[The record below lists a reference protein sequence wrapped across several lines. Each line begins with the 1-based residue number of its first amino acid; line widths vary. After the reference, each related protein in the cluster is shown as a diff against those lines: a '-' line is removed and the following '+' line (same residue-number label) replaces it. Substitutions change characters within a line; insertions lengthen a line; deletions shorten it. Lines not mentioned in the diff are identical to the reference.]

1 MEAVMRL
8 WLACIMAVLAA
19 GGAARAQDVPL
30 RNAVQS
36 CLADGGASLGAAAL
50 LDRTIGAAKPAAAGS
65 EPAPEPAAGT
75 RAEAHGLYLRPRN
88 LVGVSGRYIEVA
100 MPRPRGLQTDW
111 ADLEL
116 VAAARPADGSAPSR
130 GPSGVFARFLKDPS
144 GRVIEEA
151 GLAVVRIDLPPL
163 GSFLNGAGPTQLR
176 ESWLIALALC
186 DARKAQMHGWA
197 SYEFRVGSS
206 WLAAGGTAVVLL
218 LLLLL
223 ALHAATVAHRSL
235 LRRVWA
241 ATRGEDDPADPP
253 RAWLYWRMLH
263 PAALTQT
270 SEGDAS
276 LGRFQIMVFTFVVVG
291 VLLLVFFSTFSIPVL
306 SGDILALLGITALG
320 SFGARI
326 ASNSGSVST
335 ANIAWLSAKGV
346 VAGNTRL
353 PRMSDLVIA
362 DGEVDLTR
370 VQAFFFTLL
379 VCSSLIFSGTA
390 DLAGFTVPAQTMQLL
405 GLSQLTYVAGKAI
418 PAEGVR
424 RLNAEL
430 DALRT
435 AERQA
440 IEARA
445 RVIAAPLVT
454 TLDDAA
460 RAAEEIRAAEALA
473 QARQRWTDARAA
485 AATTLE
491 PVYGERFRAER
502 LAALEPGAA

>member
-1 MEAVMRL
+1 MRQC
-8 WLACIMAVLAA
+8 LALIILLLAA
-19 GGAARAQDVPL
+19 AGAAHAQDAQ
-30 RNAVQS
+30 RAASVQS
-36 CLADGGASLGAAAL
+36 CLAPHGAGLEAAPL
-50 LDRTIGAAKPAAAGS
+50 LERTIGMAKPETTTAP
-65 EPAPEPAAGT
+65 PAPGAAPPAADPP
-75 RAEAHGLYLRPRN
+75 RADPQGMYLRPRN

-100 MPRPRGLQTDW
+100 VQRPRGLEAAW
-111 ADLEL
+111 VDLEL
-116 VAAARPADGSAPSR
+116 IAAARPTGTPASSR
-130 GPSGVFARFLKDPS
+130 GPAPVFARFLKNPD
-144 GRVIEEA
+144 GRVIEEG

-163 GSFLNGAGPTQLR
+163 GSFLNGDGPARLR
-176 ESWLIALALC
+176 ESWLVVLALC

-197 SYEFRVGSS
+197 QYEFPVGSS
-206 WLAAGGTAVVLL
+206 WLAAGGTAALLLALL
-218 LLLLL
+218 LLT
-223 ALHAATVAHRSL
+223 LHAATVAHRSL

-241 ATRGEDDPADPP
+241 ATRDENDPP
-253 RAWLYWRMLH
+253 EPPLLWRYGRMLH

-270 SEGDAS
+270 AEGDAS

-291 VLLLVFFSTFSIPVL
+291 VLLVVFFSTFAIPVL
-306 SGDILALLGITALG
+306 SADILALLGITALG

-326 ASNSGSVST
+326 AANTGSVST
-335 ANIAWLSAKGV
+335 ANIAWLAGKGV
-346 VAGNTRL
+346 VAPNTRL

-379 VCSSLIFSGTA
+379 VCSSLVFSGTA

-440 IEARA
+440 IEART
-445 RVIAAPLVT
+445 RILAAPALT
-454 TLDDAA
+454 DATA
-460 RAAEEIRAAEALA
+460 RAAEQLRADEAMA
-473 QARQRWTDARAA
+473 QARQRWSDARAA

-491 PVYGERFRAER
+491 PIYGERFRAAK
-502 LAALEPGAA
+502 LDALEPGAA

>member
-1 MEAVMRL
+1 MRL
-8 WLACIMAVLAA
+8 WLAGVLVAVAA
-19 GGAARAQDVPL
+19 VASSGAQAQDAPPNPL
-30 RNAVQS
+30 QS
-36 CLADGGASLGAAAL
+36 CLADHGASLDAAPL
-50 LDRTIGAAKPAAAGS
+50 LERTVGAAKPATPGS
-65 EPAPEPAAGT
+65 APETEAGA
-75 RAEAHGLYLRPRN
+75 RADAHGLYLRPRN

-111 ADLEL
+111 INLEL
-116 VAAARPADGSAPSR
+116 IAAARPADTGAPSR
-130 GPSGVFARFLKDPS
+130 QAMGIFARFLTDGS
-144 GRVIEEA
+144 GRVVEEA
-151 GLAVVRIDLPPL
+151 GLAIVRVDLPPL
-163 GSFLNGAGPTQLR
+163 GSFLNGGGPTQLR
-176 ESWLIALALC
+176 ESWLIVLALC

-197 SYEFRVGSS
+197 TYEFGVGSS
-206 WLAAGGTAVVLL
+206 WLAAGGTAVVLV

-235 LRRVWA
+235 LKRVWTA
-241 ATRGEDDPADPP
+241 CRTDEDPP
-253 RAWLYWRMLH
+253 DPPLLWRYRRMLH
-263 PAALTQT
+263 PAAMTQT
-270 SEGDAS
+270 AEGDAS

-291 VLLLVFFSTFSIPVL
+291 VLLVVFFSTFSIPVL

-326 ASNSGSVST
+326 AANSGSVST
-335 ANIAWLSAKGV
+335 ANAAWLAGKGV
-346 VAGNTRL
+346 VAGNSRL

-370 VQAFFFTLL
+370 VQALFFTLL

-430 DALRT
+430 DALRA
-435 AERQA
+435 AERQS

-445 RVIAAPLVT
+445 RLLAVPLVT
-454 TLDDAA
+454 GLDDAA
-460 RAAEEIRAAEALA
+460 RAAEEIRSAEALA
-473 QARQRWTDARAA
+473 QARQRWTDARIAA
-485 AATTLE
+485 TTTLE
-491 PVYGERFRAER
+491 PIYGERLRAER
-502 LAALEPGAA
+502 LARLDPGAP

>member
-1 MEAVMRL
+1 
-8 WLACIMAVLAA
+8 MAVLACLA
-19 GGAARAQDVPL
+19 AAPGGAWAQDPP
-30 RNAVQS
+30 RPNPAQDATRPNPAQS
-36 CLADGGASLGAAAL
+36 CLAERGASLRAEQL
-50 LDRTIGAAKPAAAGS
+50 LDRTVGSGKPPTSAA
-65 EPAPEPAAGT
+65 EPAPGT
-75 RAEAHGLYLRPRN
+75 RAEAHGLFMRPRN
-88 LVGVSGRYIEVA
+88 LVGVSGRYIEVTI
-100 MPRPRGLQTDW
+100 PRPRGLQTDW
-111 ADLEL
+111 AELEL
-116 VAAARPADGSAPSR
+116 IAAARPSGEDTPSR
-130 GPSGVFARFLKDPS
+130 EPTPVFARFLKDAS
-144 GRVIEEA
+144 GRVVEEA
-151 GLAVVRIDLPPL
+151 GLAVVRVELPPL
-163 GSFLNGAGPTQLR
+163 GSFLNGDGPVRLR
-176 ESWLIALALC
+176 ESWLMVIALC

-197 SYEFRVGSS
+197 SNEFTVGSS

-223 ALHAATVAHRSL
+223 ALHAATMAHRSL

-241 ATRGEDDPADPP
+241 GTRGEDDPADPP
-253 RAWLYWRMLH
+253 RLWRYLRMLH

-270 SEGDAS
+270 AEGDAS

-291 VLLLVFFSTFSIPVL
+291 VLLVVFFSTFSIPLL
-306 SGDILALLGITALG
+306 SADILALLGITALG

-326 ASNSGSVST
+326 AANSGSVST
-335 ANIAWLSAKGV
+335 ANIAWLAGKGV

-424 RLNAEL
+424 RLNAEM

-435 AERQA
+435 AERQCV
-440 IEARA
+440 EARA
-445 RVIAAPLVT
+445 RVIAAPLAT
-454 TLDDAA
+454 GLDDAA
-460 RAAEEIRAAEALA
+460 RAAEQIRAAEALA
-473 QARQRWTDARAA
+473 QARQRWSDARAA

-491 PVYGERFRAER
+491 PIYGERFRADR
-502 LAALEPGAA
+502 LENLEPGAAA

>member
-1 MEAVMRL
+1 MRL
-8 WLACIMAVLAA
+8 FLACVMVVLIAA
-19 GGAARAQDVPL
+19 GAARAQDAP
-30 RNAVQS
+30 RPNPVQS
-36 CLADGGASLGAAAL
+36 CLAEGGASLGAAPL
-50 LDRTIGAAKPAAAGS
+50 LERTIGAAKPATPGAD
-65 EPAPEPAAGT
+65 PAPELAAGP

-100 MPRPRGLQTDW
+100 MPRPRGLQAEW
-111 ADLEL
+111 GDLEL
-116 VAAARPADGSAPSR
+116 VAAARPAHDNAPSR
-130 GPSGVFARFLKDPS
+130 GPTGVFARFVKDAS
-144 GRVIEEA
+144 GRVVEEA

-197 SYEFRVGSS
+197 TYEFRVGSS
-206 WLAAGGTAVVLL
+206 WLAAGGTAVILA

-223 ALHAATVAHRSL
+223 ALHAATMAHRSL

-253 RAWLYWRMLH
+253 LLWRYWHMLH

-270 SEGDAS
+270 AEGDAS

-291 VLLLVFFSTFSIPVL
+291 VLLVVFFSTFSIPVL
-306 SGDILALLGITALG
+306 SADILALLGITALG

-326 ASNSGSVST
+326 AANSGSVST
-335 ANIAWLSAKGV
+335 ANAAWLAGKGV
-346 VAGNTRL
+346 VVANTRL

-435 AERQA
+435 AERQS

-445 RVIAAPLVT
+445 RVIAAPLAT
-454 TLDDAA
+454 TLDAAA
-460 RAAEEIRAAEALA
+460 RAAEELRAAETLA
-473 QARQRWTDARAA
+473 QARQRWADARAA

-491 PVYGERFRAER
+491 PIYGERFRREV
-502 LAALEPGAA
+502 LDTLEPGAA